1 MAHLKMQI
9 KYFARFTQNL
19 TTVFTLQWRS
29 QQKYICR
36 SDQSDMLLL
45 QQLQRVHLLGGIR
58 LGRARDADVT
68 RALGELQ

>member
-36 SDQSDMLLL
+36 SDMLLL